1 MFFVLTEGLI
11 YDTILQMSG
20 KFFLI
25 IGPSGSGKG
34 TLVSHLRKNSVDLD
48 LVFPVS
54 CTTRE
59 RRPGEKEGETYY
71 FVSREEFEERIRAG
85 EFLEFAEYGG
95 NFYGTL
101 KREIVEPLESGRCV
115 AREVEVQGAEA
126 IMELFSREDLF
137 IIYIDAGPWEKVER
151 RIRGRAPISED
162 ELILRRQ
169 RFEQEVTFKDRAD
182 LVVYNRDG
190 EMKKA
195 QGSILR
201 GVAEVCRN
209 LREQQKLVK
218 L

>member
-1 MFFVLTEGLI
+1 MF
-11 YDTILQMSG
+11 G

-34 TLVSHLRKNSVDLD
+34 TLVNHLRANSGALD

-59 RRPGEKEGETYY
+59 KRPGEKEGETYY
-71 FVSREEFEERIRAG
+71 FVSRDEFQKRIANDD
-85 EFLEFAEYGG
+85 FLEFAEYGG
-95 NFYGTL
+95 NLYGTL
-101 KREIVEPLESGRCV
+101 KSEIVNSLEAGQCV
-115 AREVEVQGAEA
+115 AREVEIQGAET
-126 IMELFSREDLF
+126 ILGIFPREHLF
-137 IIYIDAGPWEKVER
+137 IIYIDAGPWENVER

-162 ELILRRQ
+162 ELILRKE
-169 RFEQEVTFKDRAD
+169 RFDEEITFKNKAD
-182 LVVYNRDG
+182 LVIYNRDG

-195 QGSILR
+195 QQNILE
-201 GVAEVCRN
+201 EVEKVCAN